1 MVTPDTQSILERA
14 LAALPDRPDDHATL
28 LVVVDET
35 FKALTDP
42 EYQQG
47 VSTTVPGAID
57 VYGVRVPDLRA
68 FAKVLATRF
77 KGDSYRDALR
87 AISLA
92 TWDVGSREHQLLAL
106 FMLERAKLTPVECW
120 QLGNMLL
127 PDVGN
132 WESCDQLCSIL
143 LGTALAA
150 DTGYMDTLEGWLE
163 DPNFWQ
169 RRAALVTTTRLRRFK
184 GPAEEAEAL
193 DQRAL
198 AMCEALLD
206 DPEPYIAK
214 AVDWA
219 VREVIKRHPE
229 MGAAWML
236 AQAKQGLSGKAR
248 NTLKKSAKK
257 LTPDEE
263 AQFLAL
269 LEDGA

>member
-1 MVTPDTQSILERA
+1 MVTQDKQDILDRA

-28 LVVVDET
+28 LVVVEET
-35 FKALTDP
+35 FKALTDA

-47 VSTTVPGAID
+47 VSTTVPGATD

-68 FAKVLATRF
+68 FARVLTTRF

-87 AISLA
+87 ALSLA

-106 FMLERAKLTPVECW
+106 FMLERARLTPIECW
-120 QLGNMLL
+120 QLSHLLL
-127 PDVGN
+127 PDVDN
-132 WESCDQLCSIL
+132 WESCDQLCIIL
-143 LGTALAA
+143 LGPALVA
-150 DTGYMDTLEGWLE
+150 DTGYMDALEGWLE

-169 RRAALVTTTRLRRFK
+169 RRAALVTTTRLRLFK
-184 GPAEEAEAL
+184 GPADEAEAL
-193 DQRAL
+193 DRRAL

-214 AVDWA
+214 AVDFA
-219 VREVIKRHPE
+219 VREVIRRHPE

-236 AQAKQGLSGKAR
+236 AQAKTGLSRKAR
-248 NTLKKSAKK
+248 STLKKSAKK
-257 LTPDEE
+257 LAPDEK